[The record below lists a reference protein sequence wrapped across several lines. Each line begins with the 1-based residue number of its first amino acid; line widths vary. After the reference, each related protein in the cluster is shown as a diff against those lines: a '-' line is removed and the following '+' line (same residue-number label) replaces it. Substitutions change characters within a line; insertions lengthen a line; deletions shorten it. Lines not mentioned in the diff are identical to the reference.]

1 MQPLRADIKTKKGEA
16 LIMSLLQDITHDLT
30 QAMKSREEPR
40 LSTLRMLKA
49 ELQKLQADK
58 GKSYEITDADVQAV
72 IKRLIKQRKDAAEQ
86 YSSGGAQDRAD
97 EELSE
102 VKVLE
107 PYLPQQL
114 SDEALDSL
122 IKEAAQEINASSPKD
137 MGKLM
142 KAAMSKAKGQ
152 ADGSRVKE
160 RVNAFLNA

>member
-1 MQPLRADIKTKKGEA
+1 
-16 LIMSLLQDITHDLT
+16 MSLLQDITHDLT
-30 QAMKSREEPR
+30 QAMKAREEPK

-58 GKSYEITDADVQAV
+58 GKSYEITDSDVQAV

-86 YSSGGAQDRAD
+86 YASGGAQDRAD
-97 EELSE
+97 SELAE

-107 PYLPQQL
+107 PYLPSQL
-114 SDEALDSL
+114 SDEALNAM
-122 IKEAAQEINASSPKD
+122 IAEAAQEISATSTKD

-142 KAAMSKAKGQ
+142 KAVMSKAKGQ

-160 RVNAFLNA
+160 MVTAFLNK

>member
-1 MQPLRADIKTKKGEA
+1 MP
-16 LIMSLLQDITHDLT
+16 LLQDITHDLT
-30 QAMKSREEPR
+30 QAMKAREEPK

-58 GKSYEITDADVQAV
+58 GRSYEIVDADVQAV

-86 YSSGGAQDRAD
+86 YSAGGAKDRA
-97 EELSE
+97 ESELAE

-114 SDEALDSL
+114 SNEALDE
-122 IKEAAQEINASSPKD
+122 IIREAAEEIHASNPKD

-142 KAAMSKAKGQ
+142 KAVMSKAKGQ
-152 ADGSRVKE
+152 ADGAKVKE
-160 RVNAFLNA
+160 KVNAFLNK